1 MVLPCLGK
9 WCEKGGL
16 FLRWKRIYRRGYK
29 WTPLCIVSWRY
40 DKRLEPAGDEFRYY
54 RGDSPNGGIMVDH
67 VRGISTKKGKWL
79 GATVTVGIVISLLFI
94 LMKAYQLIWAPEP
107 IVTYQVTYRNPV
119 GQEQVYKLR
128 PDQIH
133 IRNDGWVEI
142 EPENHRHILLRGDVL
157 VIVETVDC
165 GDK

>member
-1 MVLPCLGK
+1 M
-9 WCEKGGL
+9 
-16 FLRWKRIYRRGYK
+16 
-29 WTPLCIVSWRY
+29 VSWRY
-40 DKRLEPAGDEFRYY
+40 DKRLEPAGDEFKYY
-54 RGDSPNGGIMVDH
+54 RGDSPNGGTMVDR
-67 VRGISTKKGKWL
+67 VRGVPAKKGKWL
-79 GATVTVGIVISLLFI
+79 GVTVAVGIAISLLFI
-94 LMKAYQLIWAPEP
+94 LMKSYQLIWAPGP
-107 IVTYQVTYRNPV
+107 IITYQVTYRTSA
-119 GQEQVYKLR
+119 GQEQVYTLK

>member
-1 MVLPCLGK
+1 
-9 WCEKGGL
+9 
-16 FLRWKRIYRRGYK
+16 
-29 WTPLCIVSWRY
+29 
-40 DKRLEPAGDEFRYY
+40 
-54 RGDSPNGGIMVDH
+54 MVDH